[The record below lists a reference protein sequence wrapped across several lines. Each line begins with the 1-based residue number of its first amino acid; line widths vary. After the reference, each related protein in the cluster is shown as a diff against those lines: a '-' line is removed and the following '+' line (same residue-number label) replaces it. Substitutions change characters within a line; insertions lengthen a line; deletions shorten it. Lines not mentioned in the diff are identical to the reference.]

1 MFPHCIS
8 LPLDPFLHSLISSS
22 TEEST
27 SRYLLII
34 YALAFTVS
42 WWWWGQMTASCCDD
56 FGHCHWLVV
65 SLYSLPHHRTNQHMQ
80 GFWEYGEGCRHMIK
94 ATLFRIIEYP
104 ELRPK
109 RIVEY
114 NSWLQ
119 TEVPKI
125 QTLCLKTLPSCSLNS
140 GRLRA
145 VTSFWGACSGDW
157 SPSYYL
163 LWLCPLTSAERGL

>member
-1 MFPHCIS
+1 
-8 LPLDPFLHSLISSS
+8 
-22 TEEST
+22 
-27 SRYLLII
+27 
-34 YALAFTVS
+34 
-42 WWWWGQMTASCCDD
+42 
-56 FGHCHWLVV
+56 
-65 SLYSLPHHRTNQHMQ
+65 
-80 GFWEYGEGCRHMIK
+80 MIK

-145 VTSFWGACSGDW
+145 VTSFWGACSGD
-157 SPSYYL
+157 
-163 LWLCPLTSAERGL
+163 